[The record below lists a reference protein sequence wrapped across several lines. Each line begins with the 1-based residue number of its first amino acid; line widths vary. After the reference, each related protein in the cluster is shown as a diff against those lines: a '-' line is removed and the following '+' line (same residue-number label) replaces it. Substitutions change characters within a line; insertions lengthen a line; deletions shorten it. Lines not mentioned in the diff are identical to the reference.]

1 MAMAVAQLR
10 DEGPGEDDHGLC
22 QGEGGDT
29 KQEILKPGYE
39 QIMDEIDP
47 VSILGE
53 AVDDW
58 PAPCG
63 ETRLGKP
70 RRNQHT
76 FAGLHR
82 ARVSPRLLYVPHLK
96 LGRRHGDDRTWRM
109 VDDPLGRAAT
119 EYIQDIA
126 MACGSHSDEID
137 VELDCHVD
145 NRVHDIARPEHYLR
159 RAT

>member
-22 QGEGGDT
+22 QGGGGDT

-58 PAPCG
+58 ASA
-63 ETRLGKP
+63 L
-70 RRNQHT
+70 RRN
-76 FAGLHR
+76 A
-82 ARVSPRLLYVPHLK
+82 AWKAVISIPSPGCTAFGCLR
-96 LGRRHGDDRTWRM
+96 DCCTSRT
-109 VDDPLGRAAT
+109 
-119 EYIQDIA
+119 
-126 MACGSHSDEID
+126 
-137 VELDCHVD
+137 
-145 NRVHDIARPEHYLR
+145 
-159 RAT
+159 